1 MTNKKALVCSLHT
14 LLPKEMTEIITAK
27 NKTTGENRT
36 KDTLNRDGKR
46 ELWIKIVEDEEL

>member
-1 MTNKKALVCSLHT
+1 MTNKKALACSLHT
-14 LLPKEMTEIITAK
+14 LLPKEMTEIITAN